1 MAKTVDSV
9 KKIPTECVET
19 INSYAKLIWV
29 SFQNEKELQR
39 EEMARKLRGYLTCL
53 VDLGLLTHLD
63 ERNIYSWVISGHYV
77 GDKEGRIDD

>member
-1 MAKTVDSV
+1 MAKTADSV

-29 SFQNEKELQR
+29 AFQQEKEPQR
-39 EEMARKLRGYLTCL
+39 EEMSRKLRGYLTCL
-53 VDLGLLTHLD
+53 VDLGLLDRLD
-63 ERNIYSWVISGHYV
+63 ERNIYAWVISGHYV